1 MAVYQQSSIVL
12 LTTGRSGKTS
22 APPSRR
28 RPGAKESKACPQ
40 LGDDSGSAGADLVET
55 PARQRF
61 VKLHGRGVSRQRK
74 ALETW
79 LTKSDQRRAGPEQ
92 EAVRDN
98 AARSVEKND
107 ESVQNRAAWSSPS
120 PSRAVPAGGDRWQR
134 NRGVTVAVV
143 DRPESRSDRTRKKP
157 GRRTGLDSSSC
168 RSAPQRLPVKAGSR
182 QAPLRRRSPSRGRR
196 GERPSAR
203 RCSCERCRAGQRA

>member
-22 APPSRR
+22 APPSSR

-61 VKLHGRGVSRQRK
+61 VKLHGSGGSRQRK
-74 ALETW
+74 ALGTW
-79 LTKSDQRRAGPEQ
+79 LMKSDQGRAGPEQ

-107 ESVQNRAAWSSPS
+107 ESVQNRAAWSSAPPS
-120 PSRAVPAGGDRWQR
+120 QAVPAGGDRWQR
-134 NRGVTVAVV
+134 NRSVAVV
-143 DRPESRSDRTRKKP
+143 DRSESRGDRTRKKP

-168 RSAPQRLPVKAGSR
+168 RSAPQHLSVKAGSR
-182 QAPLRRRSPSRGRR
+182 QAPLRRRSPSRERR